1 METANEL
8 FAQRDEVALYAEH
21 AQQMLQVPETKGMA
35 MNESLSHLLA
45 SNERQAV
52 ERFVD
57 TLLQQYP
64 ERVLKTAL
72 FGSKA
77 RGDSTPY
84 SDIDILL
91 IVDKDDWQFSHIIST
106 IAARVSLE
114 YDVLIGP
121 RVIGRERCESMKRRR
136 FSLYQTSPPKA
147 SPSRPSQCDPT
158 PSAPVG

>member
-1 METANEL
+1 
-8 FAQRDEVALYAEH
+8 
-21 AQQMLQVPETKGMA
+21 
-35 MNESLSHLLA
+35 MNESLPHLLA
-45 SNERQAV
+45 PNERQAV

-64 ERVLKTAL
+64 ERVLETVL

-77 RGDSTPY
+77 RGDSTPD

-91 IVDKDDWQFSHIIST
+91 IVDEDDWQFSHVIST

-121 RVIGRERCESMKRRR
+121 RVIGRERWESMKRRR
-136 FSLYQTSPPKA
+136 FSL
-147 SPSRPSQCDPT
+147 
-158 PSAPVG
+158 